1 VLGVT
6 WRVVLDVTSL
16 PEGATGQVRLSS
28 DRPLVALTLDP
39 RCAGLALG
47 PATYTFRAVPLP
59 LGTTTLTFE
68 VTTDDG
74 ESLTVRVPLT

>member
-1 VLGVT
+1 
-6 WRVVLDVTSL
+6 
-16 PEGATGQVRLSS
+16 
-28 DRPLVALTLDP
+28 
-39 RCAGLALG
+39 
-47 PATYTFRAVPLP
+47 VPLP